1 MNNNRKEKFNISN
14 KQSFCVGM
22 ATRVLGDKWTPK
34 LIVNLLGGPLHFCEL
49 QSLTVGINPRTLNLR
64 LNKLVTMGVVNKEVS
79 KDSIHKTSYV
89 LTKMGRDL
97 LPILQSMVDWG
108 NKYGSSK

>member
-1 MNNNRKEKFNISN
+1 MSINATEKFNISN

-22 ATRVLGDKWTPK
+22 ATKVLGDKWTPK
-34 LIVNLLGGPLHFCEL
+34 LIVNLLEGPLHFCEL

-64 LNKLVTMGVVNKEVS
+64 LNKLVTSGIITKEIS
-79 KDSIHKTSYV
+79 KESVHKTSYN

-108 NKYGSSK
+108 NKYGSSE